1 MKKETVTIFPIVL
14 CRQLAMAFGFGFCL
28 AGPALAVCTPSGSK
42 LTTDNTLYY
51 CGNPGQYDEVEIN
64 TTQNMSLSPL
74 TGYGMYNQGGS
85 LKKVTVSTSGSQSD
99 ALMQRSSYNLTIGD
113 DLTIVTKGY
122 SADGLNLAVTGAS
135 NLVVGNRANI
145 TTTSGIAVRANL
157 TNQSGNGG
165 SNVITLG
172 ENATIVTQA
181 NGENSSQGL
190 GYGIYAGNRK
200 LETEAMPHVS
210 SAKITVG
217 NGSVI
222 QTGGNSAHAVYANK
236 TGGIYLGNTTITTT
250 GSTAHG
256 LAAEDGEVWSG
267 STLNC
272 LLGNASCIKQSFE
285 GGKIHLAG
293 DTAITVDPSKGSYA
307 IFSSGTGSSIASE
320 KADGTSAA
328 GVYNVTGD
336 IVANRAGQIVLNANG
351 ASQFTG
357 NLVSDNAGSLVQLA
371 YDNTSRV
378 TGNATASDSGIVKQ
392 TYSGDAVGAG
402 NLYANTGGQVQLN
415 MSERSSL
422 SGNMVTDATGSISGN
437 LSGNARYTG
446 STDASAGGPISL
458 NLANTATWQMM
469 NSSNL
474 TNLNVDAGTEV
485 ILGDAANPH
494 SGNRVDLTIA
504 NLSGNGSFYVRSDIA
519 RDGNTAINNGDK
531 IYITDS
537 SSGAHKV
544 YVRDANLGNIATSTL
559 GTERLRIVEDSSGG
573 TATFALGGDAGTGIQ
588 QTSVDVGAYSY
599 ILDRE
604 ENFARSDTQYWIL
617 AATPGN
623 DLNNTAK
630 NSVNL
635 LNINYLL
642 GYVENQ
648 TLLQRMGQLR
658 QSNAKDGDVWGRVYG
673 GSLDHFDSRLGGM
686 DMKYAGMQMGV
697 DRRLDGQDGRFYVGA
712 AAGTSKGDVDY
723 SVGTG
728 DVRSYHLGVYGT
740 YMANNGFY
748 VDGIVKYMHMK
759 NEFNTVTGGGLG
771 VDGSGNTNGFSIGVE
786 TGKRFYLENADTG
799 WYLEPQGQLTYS
811 HQNSASVQASNGLQ
825 TKLGSYDSTL
835 GRASIIAG
843 YSITKGKN
851 PIDVYF
857 KTGYIREFSGKTHYT
872 FNGADRETYDF
883 GGGWWDNGIG
893 LNMQINDR
901 HNIYMDA
908 NYAKGSRFDQKQ
920 FNIGYRYSF

>member
-1 MKKETVTIFPIVL
+1 MKKETVTVFPIVL

-64 TTQNMSLSPL
+64 TTQNMSLTPL
-74 TGYGMYNQGGS
+74 TGYGMYNQGGT
-85 LKKVTVSTSGSQSD
+85 LNKVTVNTTGSQSD
-99 ALMQRSSYNLTIGD
+99 ALMQRSSNNLTIGD
-113 DLTIVTKGY
+113 DLTIVTTGH

-135 NLVVGNRANI
+135 NLVVGDRANI
-145 TTTSGIAVRANL
+145 TTTSGVAVRANL
-157 TNQSGNGG
+157 SNQTGNGG
-165 SNVITLG
+165 KNVITLG

-181 NGENSSQGL
+181 NGENTSQGL
-190 GYGIYAGNRK
+190 GYGIYAGNRTM
-200 LETEAMPHVS
+200 ETEGMPQVS
-210 SAKITVG
+210 SAEVTVG

-222 QTGGNSAHAVYANK
+222 QTAGNSAHAVYANK
-236 TGGIYLGNTTITTT
+236 TGEIYLGNTTITTT

-293 DTAITVDPSKGSYA
+293 DTTITVDSSKGSYA

-320 KADGTSAA
+320 KADGTSVA

-336 IVANRAGQIVLNANG
+336 IVAKKEGQIVLNANG

-392 TYSGDAVGAG
+392 TYSGDAVGTG
-402 NLYANTGGQVQLN
+402 NLNATTGGQVQLT

-437 LSGNARYTG
+437 FSGNARYTG
-446 STDASAGGPISL
+446 STDASAGGSISL

-504 NLSGNGSFYVRSDIA
+504 NLSGNGTFYVRSDIA

-843 YSITKGKN
+843 YSIIKGKN

-872 FNGADRETYDF
+872 FNGADRESYDF

>member
-1 MKKETVTIFPIVL
+1 M
-14 CRQLAMAFGFGFCL
+14 
-28 AGPALAVCTPSGSK
+28 
-42 LTTDNTLYY
+42 N
-51 CGNPGQYDEVEIN
+51 
-64 TTQNMSLSPL
+64 
-74 TGYGMYNQGGS
+74 
-85 LKKVTVSTSGSQSD
+85 KVTVNTTGSQSD
-99 ALMQRSSYNLTIGD
+99 ALMQRSSNNLTIGD
-113 DLTIVTKGY
+113 DLTIVTTGY

-135 NLVVGNRANI
+135 NLVVGDRANI

-157 TNQSGNGG
+157 SNQTGNGG
-165 SNVITLG
+165 KNVITLG

-181 NGENSSQGL
+181 NGENSTQGL
-190 GYGIYAGNRK
+190 GYGIYAGNRIM
-200 LETEAMPHVS
+200 ETEGMPQVS
-210 SAKITVG
+210 SAEVTVG

-222 QTGGNSAHAVYANK
+222 QTAGNSAHAVYANK
-236 TGGIYLGNTTITTT
+236 TGEIYLGNTTITTT

-293 DTAITVDPSKGSYA
+293 DTAITVDSSKGSYA

-336 IVANRAGQIVLNANG
+336 IVAKKEGQIVLNANG

-357 NLVSDNAGSLVQLA
+357 NLVSDNAGSLVQVA

-446 STDASAGGPISL
+446 STDASAGGPVSL

-504 NLSGNGSFYVRSDIA
+504 NLSGNGTFYVRSDIA

-843 YSITKGKN
+843 YSIIKGKN

-872 FNGADRETYDF
+872 FNGADRESYDF

>member
-1 MKKETVTIFPIVL
+1 MKKETVTVFPIVL

-64 TTQNMSLSPL
+64 TTQNMSLTPL
-74 TGYGMYNQGGS
+74 TGYGMYNQGGT
-85 LKKVTVSTSGSQSD
+85 LNKVTVNTTGSQSD
-99 ALMQRSSYNLTIGD
+99 ALMQRSSNNLTIGD
-113 DLTIVTKGY
+113 DLTIVTTGY

-135 NLVVGNRANI
+135 NLVVGDRANI
-145 TTTSGIAVRANL
+145 TTTSGVAVRANL
-157 TNQSGNGG
+157 SNQTGNGG
-165 SNVITLG
+165 KNVITLG

-181 NGENSSQGL
+181 NGENTSQGL
-190 GYGIYAGNRK
+190 GYGIYAGNRTM
-200 LETEAMPHVS
+200 ETEGMPQVS
-210 SAKITVG
+210 SAEVTVG

-222 QTGGNSAHAVYANK
+222 QTAGNSAHAVYANK
-236 TGGIYLGNTTITTT
+236 TGEIYLGNTTITTT

-293 DTAITVDPSKGSYA
+293 DTTITVDSSKGSYA

-320 KADGTSAA
+320 KADGTSVA

-336 IVANRAGQIVLNANG
+336 IVAKKEGQIVLNANG

-392 TYSGDAVGAG
+392 TYSGDAVGTG
-402 NLYANTGGQVQLN
+402 NLNATTGGQVQLT

-437 LSGNARYTG
+437 FSGNARYTG
-446 STDASAGGPISL
+446 STDASAGGSISL

-504 NLSGNGSFYVRSDIA
+504 NLSGNGTFYVRSDIA

-573 TATFALGGDAGTGIQ
+573 TATFALGGDAGPGIQ

-811 HQNSASVQASNGLQ
+811 HQNRASVQASNGLQ

-843 YSITKGKN
+843 YSIIKGKN

-872 FNGADRETYDF
+872 FNGADRESYDF